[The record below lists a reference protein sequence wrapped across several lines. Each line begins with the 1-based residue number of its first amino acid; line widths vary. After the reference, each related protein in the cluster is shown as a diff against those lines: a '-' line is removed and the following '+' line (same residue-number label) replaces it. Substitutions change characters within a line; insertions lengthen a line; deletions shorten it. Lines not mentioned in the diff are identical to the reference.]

1 MMKVFART
9 REQEKAWKLGALC
22 LGPSILLGPLLA
34 LLARGKLTD
43 LFEVLW
49 TFSIVLESVCVIPQ
63 LLLLRQTSVPTVIDS
78 GYIIFLGSYR
88 ALYLLNWTMRFAT
101 KGEPNPDWRAVTFGI
116 IQTALY
122 DDFAWVY
129 WTRQRVKLRNG
140 GVVDQ
145 DDLTRGFLVGKIF
158 GRAGADGDVESGH
171 APEAQNGSI
180 NSTTRQG
187 RWGKRGISV
196 SADDDMNQEA
206 RENTKNASKDRNED
220 LSEFID
226 EESDDESPRN
236 QQETTGLVR
245 GQQ

>member
-9 REQEKAWKLGALC
+9 REEEKAWKLGVLC
-22 LGPSILLGPLLA
+22 LGPSLVLGPLLA
-34 LLARGKLTD
+34 LIVQGKRTD

-88 ALYLLNWTMRFAT
+88 ALYLLNWIMRFAT

-122 DDFAWVY
+122 ADFAWVY

-145 DDLTRGFLVGKIF
+145 DDLSRGFLVGKIF
-158 GRAGADGDVESGH
+158 GRAEADGDEENGRP
-171 APEAQNGSI
+171 AGAQNGSL
-180 NSTTRQG
+180 NTGPRQG

-196 SADDDMNQEA
+196 SADDDVNQEQRRDNKA
-206 RENTKNASKDRNED
+206 ASRDRNED
-220 LSEFID
+220 LSEFVD
-226 EESDDESPRN
+226 EESDDERPQD
-236 QQETTGLVR
+236 QQQATGLIR
-245 GQQ
+245 GQ